1 MEFLVNI
8 CNYRGRMAGLRVL
21 PGWRWNVGLVGPNI
35 NSQYRINW
43 PAIVSHTLQFVHGIS
58 RQHLQLSGTMAGL
71 RVLPGWRW
79 NVGLVGPNINS
90 QNRINW
96 PLNFMLEIM
105 WIISEARRNIT
116 FLRIG
121 DMASGPRPGGLRSSG
136 SSCSWSPIL
145 ISSPDNL
152 RPIFYDSKMASLLEL
167 IR

>member
-1 MEFLVNI
+1 MESLVNI

-35 NSQYRINW
+35 NSQNRINW
-43 PAIVSHTLQFVHGIS
+43 PGSVNHTLVHKIS
-58 RQHLQLSGTMAGL
+58 RQHLHLLGTNGGL
-71 RVLPGWRW
+71 RVLPEWRW
-79 NVGLVGPNINS
+79 NVGFGGASINS
-90 QNRINW
+90 QNRIHW
-96 PLNFMLEIM
+96 PSNLRWKL
-105 WIISEARRNIT
+105 WIISKGRRNIT

-121 DMASGPRPGGLRSSG
+121 DMANGPRPGGLRSSG

-145 ISSPDNL
+145 ISSPDDL